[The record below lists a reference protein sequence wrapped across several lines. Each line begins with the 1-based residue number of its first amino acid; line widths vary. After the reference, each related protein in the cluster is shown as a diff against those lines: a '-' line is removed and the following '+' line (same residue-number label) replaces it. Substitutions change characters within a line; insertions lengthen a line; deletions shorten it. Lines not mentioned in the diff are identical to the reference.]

1 MTMNPLSGV
10 LSEAWQYYRKF
21 AGHLLAIA
29 FVIYVVAAIIAALLG
44 LAGVIGSL
52 LALIV
57 ELFAGF
63 LLQATLVKSVQDI
76 RDGRADLSVGETVSA
91 ATPYIWSVAAASI
104 LAGIAIAIGLALI
117 IVPGLWLIT
126 IWAVIIPVIVIERSG
141 ALASFGRS
149 RQLVRGHGW
158 HVFGTLV
165 LVFIIQIVVDIVLG
179 LIFSGLPRVW
189 GSGLSTI
196 ISGTLIA
203 PFIALVVTLI
213 YYRLV
218 GAGAGG
224 PGAAGDATVGGYGAP
239 PPGGYGAPPPG
250 GYGTPPAG
258 GYGTPPS
265 AGQGGPPAGDYGAP
279 PAGSYGAPPP
289 EGGHGT
295 PPGAYE
301 PPPAGDYGA
310 PPPGGREA
318 PPPGGS
324 GTA

>member
-1 MTMNPLSGV
+1 MNPLSGV

-29 FVIYVVAAIIAALLG
+29 FVIYVVAAIIAALLS
-44 LAGVIGSL
+44 LAGFVGPL
-52 LALIV
+52 LAVIV

-63 LLQATLVKSVQDI
+63 LLQAALVKSVQDI

-91 ATPYIWSVAAASI
+91 GLRDIWPVAAASI
-104 LAGIAIAIGLALI
+104 LAGIAIAIGLVLL

-165 LVFIIQIVVDIVLG
+165 LVFIIEIVVNVVLSF
-179 LIFSGLPRVW
+179 IFSALPHVW
-189 GSGLSTI
+189 RSGLSTV

-203 PFIALVVTLI
+203 PYIALAVTLI

-224 PGAAGDATVGGYGAP
+224 PAAAGDTTV
-239 PPGGYGAPPPG
+239 G

-258 GYGTPPS
+258 GYGTPP
-265 AGQGGPPAGDYGAP
+265 AGRHEA
-279 PAGSYGAPPP
+279 
-289 EGGHGT
+289 
-295 PPGAYE
+295 
-301 PPPAGDYGA
+301 PPAGDYGA
-310 PPPGGREA
+310 PPPAGYGTPPPGSHEAPPAGDYGVPPPGGRDA

>member
-1 MTMNPLSGV
+1 MNPLSGV

-104 LAGIAIAIGLALI
+104 LAGIAIAIGLILI
-117 IVPGLWLIT
+117 IIPGLWLIT

-165 LVFIIQIVVDIVLG
+165 LVFIIQLVVDIVLG

-218 GAGAGG
+218 AAAAGG
-224 PGAAGDATVGGYGAP
+224 PGAAGDATAAYGAP
-239 PPGGYGAPPPG
+239 PPAGYGTPPAGNYGTQPPAGYGTPPAGAYGTPPPG
-250 GYGTPPAG
+250 GYGTP
-258 GYGTPPS
+258 
-265 AGQGGPPAGDYGAP
+265 
-279 PAGSYGAPPP
+279 
-289 EGGHGT
+289 

-301 PPPAGDYGA
+301 PPPAGDHGTPPA
-310 PPPGGREA
+310 GEQGTPPPESREA

-324 GTA
+324 GTG

>member
-10 LSEAWQYYRKF
+10 LGEAWQYYRKF
-21 AGHLLAIA
+21 AWHLLAIA
-29 FVIYVVAAIIAALLG
+29 FVIYVVAAIVAALLG
-44 LAGVIGSL
+44 LAGIIGSL

-63 LLQATLVKSVQDI
+63 LLQAALVKSVQDI

-91 ATPYIWSVAAASI
+91 ATPYIWAVAGASI
-104 LAGIAIAIGLALI
+104 LAGIAIAIGLVLL

-126 IWAVIIPVIVIERSG
+126 IWAVIIPAIVIERAG
-141 ALASFGRS
+141 VLDSFGRS

-165 LVFIIQIVVDIVLG
+165 LVFIIELAVDIVLG
-179 LIFSGLPRVW
+179 LIFSPLPRLW
-189 GSGLSTI
+189 RSGLSTI
-196 ISGTLIA
+196 ISGTIIA

-218 GAGAGG
+218 AAAAGGTSGG
-224 PGAAGDATVGGYGAP
+224 PGGPGVVSDAP
-239 PPGGYGAPPPG
+239 PPGGYGTPPAGDYGAPPAGGYGTPPTE

-258 GYGTPPS
+258 GYGTPPTE
-265 AGQGGPPAGDYGAP
+265 GYG
-279 PAGSYGAPPP
+279 
-289 EGGHGT
+289 T
-295 PPGAYE
+295 
-301 PPPAGDYGA
+301 
-310 PPPGGREA
+310 PPPGGSEA
-318 PPPGGS
+318 PPPGGP